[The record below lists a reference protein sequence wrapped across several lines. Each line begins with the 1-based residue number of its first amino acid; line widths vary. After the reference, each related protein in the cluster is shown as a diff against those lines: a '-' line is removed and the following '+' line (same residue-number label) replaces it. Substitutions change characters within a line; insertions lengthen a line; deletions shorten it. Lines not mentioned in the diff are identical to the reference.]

1 MKKTIACVIIGFFIV
16 LAGCAT
22 TPGGEISTS
31 SSSIQP
37 IGDSAPAGIISG
49 FFAGPG
55 MQDRSWRTES
65 FILNSFQELTE
76 VYSYVSDPE
85 NWYCLRY
92 LNGSA
97 YSDFVAGTY
106 SEDYFND
113 AYIIAVLAT
122 ASCSDW
128 IFDCSATK
136 SDDGVTVSFNG
147 TLGDSPL
154 EDLGRFVYLVP
165 VNGSYSGEKVVVVR
179 QDKQVAGAPLPDKGA
194 LTE

>member
-1 MKKTIACVIIGFFIV
+1 MKKTIACVIIGLFIV
-16 LAGCAT
+16 LAGC
-22 TPGGEISTS
+22 
-31 SSSIQP
+31 SSIQP
-37 IGDSAPAGIISG
+37 IGDSAPAEIISG

-55 MQDRSWRTES
+55 MQDGSWRTEY
-65 FILNSFQELTE
+65 FIINSYKELTE